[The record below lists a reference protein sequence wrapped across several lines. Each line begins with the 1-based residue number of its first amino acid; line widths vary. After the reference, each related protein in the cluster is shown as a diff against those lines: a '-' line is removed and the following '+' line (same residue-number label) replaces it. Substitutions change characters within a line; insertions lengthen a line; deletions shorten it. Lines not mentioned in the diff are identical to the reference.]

1 MWLAKR
7 EKRNEMRSGCSTPS
21 ARCCRLRCPPGA
33 TCGRLAAVSQLAAQA
48 HCLDAEGEGAAR
60 SQQLAEEEERVKL
73 PALEPPCSRR
83 RLPMEMAGVEALF
96 RAQIACETETV

>member
-1 MWLAKR
+1 
-7 EKRNEMRSGCSTPS
+7 MRSGCSTPS
-21 ARCCRLRCPPGA
+21 ARCCRLRCRPGA